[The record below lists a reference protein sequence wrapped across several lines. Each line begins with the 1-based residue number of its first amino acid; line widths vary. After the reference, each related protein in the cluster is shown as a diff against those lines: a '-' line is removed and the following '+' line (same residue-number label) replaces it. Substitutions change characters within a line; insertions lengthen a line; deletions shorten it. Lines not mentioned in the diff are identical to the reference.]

1 MIYSNIVK
9 YKLPKKHLDQKEN
22 LHMKYINIIKAQR
35 AMQEIVK
42 LKLPIKENKKSRA
55 IYKMALDIAEIV
67 EYIKSE
73 EHKII
78 EKYNGVPQSD
88 GTISF
93 GNDADG
99 VHKANMCIAEIG
111 EFENS
116 DVDWNH
122 ETIMLSEDSL
132 ADADNFALSPEDVF
146 CLESF
151 IEFE

>member
-1 MIYSNIVK
+1 
-9 YKLPKKHLDQKEN
+9 
-22 LHMKYINIIKAQR
+22 MKYINIIKAQR
-35 AMQEIVK
+35 PMQEIVK

-55 IYKMALDIAEIV
+55 IYKMALDVAEIV

-93 GNDADG
+93 GNDEDG
-99 VHKANMCIAEIG
+99 VYKANMCIAEIG

>member
-1 MIYSNIVK
+1 
-9 YKLPKKHLDQKEN
+9 
-22 LHMKYINIIKAQR
+22 MKYINIIKAQR
-35 AMQEIVK
+35 PMQEIVK

-55 IYKMALDIAEIV
+55 IYKMALDAAEIV

-93 GNDADG
+93 GNDKDG

-116 DVDWNH
+116 DVDWDH
-122 ETIMLSEDSL
+122 ETIILSEDSL
-132 ADADNFALSPEDVF
+132 ADADNFALSPEDIF

>member
-1 MIYSNIVK
+1 
-9 YKLPKKHLDQKEN
+9 
-22 LHMKYINIIKAQR
+22 MKYINIIKAQR
-35 AMQEIVK
+35 PMQEIVK

-55 IYKMALDIAEIV
+55 IYKMALDVAEIV

-93 GNDADG
+93 GNDQDG

>member
-1 MIYSNIVK
+1 
-9 YKLPKKHLDQKEN
+9 
-22 LHMKYINIIKAQR
+22 MKYVNIIKAQR
-35 AMQEIVK
+35 PMQEIVK

-55 IYKMALDIAEIV
+55 IYKMALDVAEIV

-93 GNDADG
+93 GNDEDG
-99 VHKANMCIAEIG
+99 IHKANMCIAEIG

-122 ETIMLSEDSL
+122 EIIMLSEDSL
-132 ADADNFALSPEDVF
+132 ADADNFALSPEDIF

>member
-1 MIYSNIVK
+1 
-9 YKLPKKHLDQKEN
+9 
-22 LHMKYINIIKAQR
+22 MKYINIIKAQR
-35 AMQEIVK
+35 PMQEIVK

-55 IYKMALDIAEIV
+55 IYKMALDVAEIV

-93 GNDADG
+93 GNDEDG

>member
-1 MIYSNIVK
+1 
-9 YKLPKKHLDQKEN
+9 
-22 LHMKYINIIKAQR
+22 MKYINIIKAQKP
-35 AMQEIVK
+35 MQEIVK

-55 IYKMALDIAEIV
+55 IYKMALDMAEII

-93 GNDADG
+93 GNDEDG
-99 VHKANMCIAEIG
+99 VHKAHMCIAEIG

-116 DVDWNH
+116 DVDWDH
-122 ETIMLSEDSL
+122 EIIMLSEDSL

>member
-1 MIYSNIVK
+1 
-9 YKLPKKHLDQKEN
+9 
-22 LHMKYINIIKAQR
+22 MKYINIIKAQR
-35 AMQEIVK
+35 PMQEIVK

-55 IYKMALDIAEIV
+55 IYKMALDMAEII

-93 GNDADG
+93 GNDEDG

-122 ETIMLSEDSL
+122 ATIMLSEDSL

>member
-1 MIYSNIVK
+1 
-9 YKLPKKHLDQKEN
+9 
-22 LHMKYINIIKAQR
+22 MKYINIIKAQR
-35 AMQEIVK
+35 PMQEIVK

-55 IYKMALDIAEIV
+55 IYKMALDVAEIV

-93 GNDADG
+93 GNDEDG
-99 VHKANMCIAEIG
+99 IHKANMCIAEIG

-122 ETIMLSEDSL
+122 EIIMLSEDSL
-132 ADADNFALSPEDVF
+132 ADADNFALSPEDIF

>member
-1 MIYSNIVK
+1 
-9 YKLPKKHLDQKEN
+9 
-22 LHMKYINIIKAQR
+22 MKYINIIKAQKP
-35 AMQEIVK
+35 MQEIVK

-55 IYKMALDIAEIV
+55 IYKMALDVAEIV

-93 GNDADG
+93 GNDEDG

>member
-1 MIYSNIVK
+1 
-9 YKLPKKHLDQKEN
+9 
-22 LHMKYINIIKAQR
+22 
-35 AMQEIVK
+35 
-42 LKLPIKENKKSRA
+42 
-55 IYKMALDIAEIV
+55 MALDVAEIV

-93 GNDADG
+93 GNDEDG

>member
-1 MIYSNIVK
+1 
-9 YKLPKKHLDQKEN
+9 
-22 LHMKYINIIKAQR
+22 MKYINIIKAQR
-35 AMQEIVK
+35 PMQEIVK

-55 IYKMALDIAEIV
+55 IYKMALDVAEIV

-93 GNDADG
+93 GNDEDG
-99 VHKANMCIAEIG
+99 IHKANMCIAEIG

-122 ETIMLSEDSL
+122 EIIMLSENSL
-132 ADADNFALSPEDVF
+132 ADADNFALSPEDIF

>member
-1 MIYSNIVK
+1 
-9 YKLPKKHLDQKEN
+9 
-22 LHMKYINIIKAQR
+22 MKYINIIKAQR
-35 AMQEIVK
+35 PMQEIVK

-55 IYKMALDIAEIV
+55 IYKMALDVAEIV

-93 GNDADG
+93 GNDEDG

-122 ETIMLSEDSL
+122 EIIMLSEDSL
-132 ADADNFALSPEDVF
+132 ADADNFALSPEDIF

>member
-1 MIYSNIVK
+1 
-9 YKLPKKHLDQKEN
+9 
-22 LHMKYINIIKAQR
+22 MKYINIIKAQR
-35 AMQEIVK
+35 PMQEIVK

-55 IYKMALDIAEIV
+55 IYKMALDMAEII

-93 GNDADG
+93 GNDEDG

>member
-1 MIYSNIVK
+1 
-9 YKLPKKHLDQKEN
+9 
-22 LHMKYINIIKAQR
+22 MKYINIIKAQR
-35 AMQEIVK
+35 PMQEIVK

-93 GNDADG
+93 GNDQDG

-116 DVDWNH
+116 DVDWDH
-122 ETIMLSEDSL
+122 ETIMLSEASL
-132 ADADNFALSPEDVF
+132 VDADNFALSPEDVF

>member
-1 MIYSNIVK
+1 
-9 YKLPKKHLDQKEN
+9 
-22 LHMKYINIIKAQR
+22 MKYINIIKAQR
-35 AMQEIVK
+35 PMQEIVK

-93 GNDADG
+93 GNDEDG

-122 ETIMLSEDSL
+122 EIIMLSEDSL

>member
-1 MIYSNIVK
+1 
-9 YKLPKKHLDQKEN
+9 
-22 LHMKYINIIKAQR
+22 MKYINIIKAQR

-55 IYKMALDIAEIV
+55 IYKMALDVAEIV

-93 GNDADG
+93 GNDEDG
-99 VHKANMCIAEIG
+99 IHKANMCIAEIG

-122 ETIMLSEDSL
+122 EIIMLSEDSL
-132 ADADNFALSPEDVF
+132 ADADNFALSPEDIF

>member
-1 MIYSNIVK
+1 
-9 YKLPKKHLDQKEN
+9 
-22 LHMKYINIIKAQR
+22 MKYVNIIKAQR
-35 AMQEIVK
+35 PMQEIVK

-55 IYKMALDIAEIV
+55 IYKMALDVAEIV

-93 GNDADG
+93 GNDEDG
-99 VHKANMCIAEIG
+99 IHKANMCIAEIG